1 MKTERQLNADILQI
15 TLKIREKYPELTKYI
30 SEMPE
35 TIPNQEFP
43 EINAKILKEYYDS
56 LKEIMTKYGQNH
68 QKYQS
73 KMSFKIQD

>member
-68 QKYQS
+68 QKY
-73 KMSFKIQD
+73 